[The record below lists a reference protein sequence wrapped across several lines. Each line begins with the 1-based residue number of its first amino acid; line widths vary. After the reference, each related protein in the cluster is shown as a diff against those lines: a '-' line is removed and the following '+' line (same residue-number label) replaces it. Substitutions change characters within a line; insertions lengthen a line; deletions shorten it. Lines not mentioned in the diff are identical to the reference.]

1 MTEHRSEA
9 EERRSEEQ
17 SVPQVTPALRRRA
30 AVTWVDVCA
39 VDELVPDRG
48 ECALVGEH
56 QVAVFR
62 VSPDGELYALSNFD
76 PFSRAHVL
84 SRGVVG
90 SKGDVPKVASPMY
103 KQTFDLRTGQCL
115 DDPSTS
121 VPTFPVRVVDGR
133 VQVATP

>member
-1 MTEHRSEA
+1 MTWE
-9 EERRSEEQ
+9 
-17 SVPQVTPALRRRA
+17 
-30 AVTWVDVCA
+30 DVCA
-39 VDELVPDRG
+39 VDDLLPDRG
-48 ECALVGEH
+48 ECALVAGV
-56 QVAVFR
+56 QVAIFR
-62 VSPDGELYALSNFD
+62 VSPNGELFALSNLD

-115 DDPSTS
+115 DDPSVA

-133 VQVATP
+133 VKVGLP